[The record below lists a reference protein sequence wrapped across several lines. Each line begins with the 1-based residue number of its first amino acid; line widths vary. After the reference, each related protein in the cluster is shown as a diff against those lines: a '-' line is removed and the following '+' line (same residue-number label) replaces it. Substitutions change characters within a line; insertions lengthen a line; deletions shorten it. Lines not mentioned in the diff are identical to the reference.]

1 MEVPYVDL
9 PKQGGGHA
17 RFTDIEDTTATAA
30 DVINKKY
37 FYTADGTRTQGTGQ
51 GGSINLQTKTVTPSE
66 TQTTVTADNAYDGL
80 SSVTVKGITPSYVGS
95 GVTQRS
101 STDLT
106 VSGATI
112 SAPAG
117 YYSATASKSIA
128 TTSRA
133 IPTIAVNASGL
144 ITATVTQST
153 GYVTAGTTAATL
165 QLTTQAGKT
174 VTPSQSAQTAVA
186 SGRYVTGTVTVA
198 PIPSDYI
205 VPEGTI
211 AISSN
216 GTEIDVSQ
224 YAYADVA
231 VPTGGGVNNQ
241 NKTVTPTESKQ
252 TIAPDSGYTGLG
264 TVTVNA
270 IPTDYI
276 GSGITQRS
284 STDLTVSGATVTAPA
299 GYYSAAASK
308 SVAAGTA
315 GTPSATKGTVSNH
328 AISVTPK
335 VTNTTG
341 YITGGTKTGTAV
353 TISASEL
360 VSGTLNITSNGT
372 KDVTN
377 YATVSVAVPVGASIN
392 NQDKTITP
400 TETVQTIEADSGYTG
415 LGTVTV
421 AAISS
426 AYVGS
431 SITRRTSSDLTGS
444 LQTSTYDVTAP
455 AGYYNSN
462 GVFSIPRRS
471 ASNITTSV
479 SNGYLLL
486 QYDQG
491 YYPAGGKNLAQA
503 MTQTD
508 LTISGDTVIVP
519 AGYYAEQA
527 SKSIGTG
534 NITAPTITV
543 DSETGEISASTKINQ
558 AGYLA
563 LNTTRSS
570 TSQLTTQAAKT
581 VTPTKATQTAV
592 SSGTYVTGDVKVGPI
607 PNDYLIPTGTIT
619 ISSNSTG
626 IDVSTY
632 ATANVSV
639 AAPTPNLQNKTIT
652 PSETQQTVSAGSGY
666 DGLGTVTVA
675 AITPTYIGSGIT
687 QRTSSSLTKS
697 GATVTAPAGY
707 YASNASISVDTMT
720 LPTTA
725 ASSAT
730 TGYTSKATISRS
742 ASDQYIN
749 IAPGYNSAGGY
760 YKISAVANGSSTM
773 PATIS
778 GSSASLTTGTNT
790 LTLTKTISATPV
802 VNAGYISAG
811 TAGNVAVTL
820 TASVTTK
827 AAATITPGT
836 SNQTIA
842 SGTYLTGT
850 QTIAGDSD
858 LTAAN
863 IKNGVQIFG
872 VTGSYTSDA
881 TASAAD
887 IVSGKTGYVNG
898 SKITGN
904 LVVQKYYTGSSTPSS
919 SLGNDGDI
927 YVQS

>member
-117 YYSATASKSIA
+117 YYSAIASKSVA

-133 IPTIAVNASGL
+133 TPTIAINASGL
-144 ITATVTQST
+144 ITATVTQSA

-241 NKTVTPTESKQ
+241 NKTVTPSESKQ
-252 TIAPDSGYTGLG
+252 TITPDSGYTGLG
-264 TVTVNA
+264 AVTVNA

-284 STDLTVSGATVTAPA
+284 STDLTVSGATITAPA

-308 SVAAGTA
+308 SVTTGTA
-315 GTPSATKGTVSNH
+315 GTPSATKGMVSNH

-353 TISASEL
+353 TVSASEL
-360 VSGTLNITSNGT
+360 VSGTLNVTSNGT

-400 TETVQTIEADSGYTG
+400 IETEQTIEADSGYTG

-421 AAISS
+421 AAI
-426 AYVGS
+426 
-431 SITRRTSSDLTGS
+431 
-444 LQTSTYDVTAP
+444 
-455 AGYYNSN
+455 
-462 GVFSIPRRS
+462 
-471 ASNITTSV
+471 
-479 SNGYLLL
+479 
-486 QYDQG
+486 
-491 YYPAGGKNLAQA
+491 
-503 MTQTD
+503 
-508 LTISGDTVIVP
+508 
-519 AGYYAEQA
+519 
-527 SKSIGTG
+527 
-534 NITAPTITV
+534 
-543 DSETGEISASTKINQ
+543 
-558 AGYLA
+558 
-563 LNTTRSS
+563 
-570 TSQLTTQAAKT
+570 
-581 VTPTKATQTAV
+581 
-592 SSGTYVTGDVKVGPI
+592 
-607 PNDYLIPTGTIT
+607 
-619 ISSNSTG
+619 
-626 IDVSTY
+626 
-632 ATANVSV
+632 
-639 AAPTPNLQNKTIT
+639 
-652 PSETQQTVSAGSGY
+652 
-666 DGLGTVTVA
+666 
-675 AITPTYIGSGIT
+675 TPTYVGSGIT

-720 LPTTA
+720 LPTTT

-742 ASDQYIN
+742 TSDQYIN
-749 IAPGYNSAGGY
+749 IAPGYNSTGGY

-773 PATIS
+773 PTTIS
-778 GSSASLTTGTNT
+778 GSSATLTTGTNT

-811 TAGNVAVTL
+811 TTGNVAVTL

-850 QTIAGDSD
+850 QTIAGDAD
-858 LTAAN
+858 LVATN
-863 IKNGVQIFG
+863 IKTGVSIFN
-872 VTGSYTSDA
+872 VSGSYTSDA

-887 IVSGKTGYVNG
+887 IISGKTGYVNG

-927 YVQS
+927 YVQSQDGG